1 MKTIHVQRKPIDI
14 KQYRFR
20 RADEKDCSNLIDED
34 ALIYIDGKLE
44 IIYIAKVAEDMTAFY
59 DALTKIKYDKS
70 TRTSGLV
77 TTSRIFGYAP
87 RNVIRNAPCRA
98 SSCRASSLAGES
110 PQHHKAIMRAASVAA
125 KYYRKY
131 NPELASLHQQLTDE
145 KVLGN
150 YRMGDTMF
158 TSGIIN
164 DNNPLLYHYDAGN
177 YRGVYSAMFG
187 FKKGIEGG
195 YLAVPEIDTHLK
207 ISDKSL
213 SLFDGQGLLHG
224 VTPIRKTHP
233 DAKRYTIVYYSLQ
246 QMWNCETPGTE
257 LEILRNRR
265 TEYERRRASEAKE
278 KTKK

>member
-1 MKTIHVQRKPIDI
+1 MKTIHATRRAIDI

-20 RADEKDCSNLIDED
+20 RADEKDCSILVDEN
-34 ALIYIDGKLE
+34 ALIYIDGKLS
-44 IIYIAKVAEDMTAFY
+44 IVYIDKVEEDLNAFY
-59 DALTKIKYDKS
+59 TALTQIKYDKS

-77 TTSRIFGYAP
+77 TTSKIFGYAP

-98 SSCRASSLAGES
+98 TSLAGDS
-110 PQHHKAIMRAASVAA
+110 PKQHDAIVRAAEIAA
-125 KYYRKY
+125 SYYRKN
-131 NPELASLHQQLTDE
+131 NPELSSAHQQLTDE

-150 YRMGDTMF
+150 YRMGSTMF

-164 DNNPLLYHYDAGN
+164 DNNPLLYHFDAGN
-177 YRGVYSAMFG
+177 YKGVWSAMFG

-195 YLAVPEIDTHLK
+195 FLAMPEIDIKFK

-213 SLFDGQGLLHG
+213 SMFDGQGILHG
-224 VTPIRKTHP
+224 VTPIKKTHP

-265 TEYERRRASEAKE
+265 TEYERKRAGEAKL
-278 KTKK
+278 KTKNAA

>member
-1 MKTIHVQRKPIDI
+1 MKIIHATRRDIDV

-20 RADEKDCSNLIDED
+20 RADEKDCSQIVAED
-34 ALIYIDGKLE
+34 ALIYIDGKLA
-44 IIYIAKVAEDMTAFY
+44 IIYIDRVPEDLTAFY
-59 DALTKIKYDKS
+59 DALTKIRYDKS

-87 RNVIRNAPCRA
+87 RNVLRNAPCRA
-98 SSCRASSLAGES
+98 TSLAGDAPE
-110 PQHHKAIMRAASVAA
+110 HHKAIMKAASVAA
-125 KYYRKY
+125 KYYRTG
-131 NPELASLHQQLTDE
+131 NPELAAMHQQLTDE

-164 DNNPLLYHYDAGN
+164 DNNPLLYHFDAGN

-195 YLAVPEIDTHLK
+195 YLAMPEIDIHLK

-213 SLFDGQGLLHG
+213 SLFDGQGILHG

-265 TEYERRRASEAKE
+265 TEYERKRSDQAKE
-278 KTKK
+278 KLKSETTA

>member
-1 MKTIHVQRKPIDI
+1 MKVIHAKKRDIDV

-20 RADEKDCSNLIDED
+20 RADEKDCSQLVEED
-34 ALIYIDGKLE
+34 ALIYIDGKLA
-44 IIYIAKVAEDMTAFY
+44 IVYINKVAEDMTAFY
-59 DALTKIKYDKS
+59 NALTQIRYDKS

-87 RNVIRNAPCRA
+87 RNVLRNAPCRA
-98 SSCRASSLAGES
+98 TSLAGDS
-110 PQHHKAIMRAASVAA
+110 PEQHNAIMKAASVAA
-125 KYYRKY
+125 KYYRTH
-131 NPELASLHQQLTDE
+131 NPDLATLHQQLTDE

-164 DNNPLLYHYDAGN
+164 DNNPLLYHFDAGN
-177 YRGVYSAMFG
+177 YRGVWSAMFG

-195 YLAVPEIDTHLK
+195 YLAIPEIDTHLK

-224 VTPIRKTHP
+224 VTPIKKTHP

-246 QMWNCETPGTE
+246 QMWNCQTPGTE
-257 LEILRNRR
+257 LEILRQRR
-265 TEYERRRASEAKE
+265 TEYERKRSDQAKE
-278 KTKK
+278 KLKSGAA

>member
-1 MKTIHVQRKPIDI
+1 MKVIHAKRRDIDL

-20 RADEKDCSNLIDED
+20 RADEKDCSQLVDEN
-34 ALIYIDGKLE
+34 AMIYIDGKLA
-44 IIYIAKVAEDMTAFY
+44 IVYIDKVSEDMTAFY
-59 DALTKIKYDKS
+59 DALTKIRYDKS

-87 RNVIRNAPCRA
+87 RNVLRNAPCRA
-98 SSCRASSLAGES
+98 TSLAGDAPE
-110 PQHHKAIMRAASVAA
+110 HHGAIMKAAAVAA
-125 KYYRKY
+125 KYYRTH
-131 NPELASLHQQLTDE
+131 NPDLSSMHQQLTDE

-164 DNNPLLYHYDAGN
+164 DNNPLLYHFDAGN
-177 YRGVYSAMFG
+177 YRGVWSAMFG

-195 YLAVPEIDTHLK
+195 YLAMPEIDIKFK

-213 SLFDGQGLLHG
+213 SMFDGQGILHG
-224 VTPIRKTHP
+224 VTPIKKTHP

-265 TEYERRRASEAKE
+265 TEYERRRSDEAKH
-278 KTKK
+278 KTK

>member
-1 MKTIHVQRKPIDI
+1 MKIIHANKREIDV

-20 RADEKDCSNLIDED
+20 RADEKDCSQLVDED
-34 ALIYIDGKLE
+34 ALIYIDGKLA
-44 IIYIAKVAEDMTAFY
+44 IVYIAQVSEDMTAFY
-59 DALTKIKYDKS
+59 DALTKIRYDKS

-87 RNVIRNAPCRA
+87 RNVLRNAPCRA
-98 SSCRASSLAGES
+98 TSLAGDS
-110 PQHHKAIMRAASVAA
+110 PEHHTAIMRAAAIAA
-125 KYYRKY
+125 KYYRKH
-131 NPELASLHQQLTDE
+131 NPELAGHHQQLTDE

-150 YRMGDTMF
+150 YRMGDSMF

-164 DNNPLLYHYDAGN
+164 DNNPLLYHFDAGN

-195 YLAVPEIDTHLK
+195 YLAMPEIDTHLK
-207 ISDKSL
+207 ISDRSL
-213 SLFDGQGLLHG
+213 SLFDGQGILHG
-224 VTPIRKTHP
+224 VTPIKKVHP

-265 TEYERRRASEAKE
+265 TEYERRRSDQAKE
-278 KTKK
+278 KIKAS

>member
-1 MKTIHVQRKPIDI
+1 MKVIHAKRRDIDL

-20 RADEKDCSNLIDED
+20 RADEKDCSQLVDED
-34 ALIYIDGKLE
+34 AMIYIDGKLA
-44 IIYIAKVAEDMTAFY
+44 IVYIDKVSEDMTAFY
-59 DALTKIKYDKS
+59 DALTKIRYDKS

-87 RNVIRNAPCRA
+87 RNVLRNAPCRA
-98 SSCRASSLAGES
+98 TSLAGDAPE
-110 PQHHKAIMRAASVAA
+110 HHGAIMKAAAVAA
-125 KYYRKY
+125 KYYRTH
-131 NPELASLHQQLTDE
+131 NPDLSSMHQQLTDE

-164 DNNPLLYHYDAGN
+164 DNNPLLYHFDAGN
-177 YRGVYSAMFG
+177 YRGVWSAMFG

-195 YLAVPEIDTHLK
+195 YLAMPEIDIKFK

-213 SLFDGQGLLHG
+213 SMFDGQGILHG
-224 VTPIRKTHP
+224 VTPIKKTHP

-265 TEYERRRASEAKE
+265 TEYERRRSDEAKH
-278 KTKK
+278 KTK

>member
-1 MKTIHVQRKPIDI
+1 MKTIHATRRAIDI

-20 RADEKDCSNLIDED
+20 RADEKDCSILVDEN
-34 ALIYIDGKLE
+34 AIIYIDGKLS
-44 IIYIAKVAEDMTAFY
+44 IVYIDKVEEDLNSFY
-59 DALTKIKYDKS
+59 TALTQIKYDKS
-70 TRTSGLV
+70 TRTNGLV
-77 TTSRIFGYAP
+77 TTSKIFGYAP

-98 SSCRASSLAGES
+98 TSLAGDS
-110 PQHHKAIMRAASVAA
+110 PKQHDAIVRAAEIAA
-125 KYYRKY
+125 SYYRKN
-131 NPELASLHQQLTDE
+131 NPELSSAHQQLTDE

-150 YRMGDTMF
+150 YRMGSTMF

-164 DNNPLLYHYDAGN
+164 DNNPLLYHFDAGN
-177 YRGVYSAMFG
+177 YKGVWSAMFG

-195 YLAVPEIDTHLK
+195 YLAMPEIDIKFK

-213 SLFDGQGLLHG
+213 SMFDGQGILHG
-224 VTPIRKTHP
+224 VTPIKKTHP

-265 TEYERRRASEAKE
+265 TEYERKRAGEAKL
-278 KTKK
+278 KTKNAA